1 MGKKDPTKDDLR
13 PENYLARVL
22 KARTA
27 FAPKSYSNAA
37 NFRRKREAKGPPV
50 SPATKVDD
58 DGIAILWKKDK
69 FRAVELGFLKF
80 PPSAKSPEKSEAVVA
95 IVLEFKEEALVTPPT
110 SQPQKKN
117 ASSRPRAL
125 INVLST
131 HLPSGDQA
139 EKELERLEV
148 LKDPKQNWEARR
160 IVPDNGGSGWKE
172 KKYSGSS
179 FDGILSFVENYSNRR
194 DGSTTVFALD
204 ANSRPEFPRIEH
216 PGAAADGATTKEPN
230 VTNVWDEIVQH
241 PRLGLESVWVQTS
254 ELQKSGKPAKSGGF
268 LVSVNKMRGP
278 ASNQPEKIGE
288 HQCELIDHVFT
299 NGRGSRLVE
308 SVAVAAG
315 AVVATKEK
323 TSAATKEENSTLQ
336 VAPKF
341 YQSKDNEAE
350 LNLIPSLAM
359 PSDHLPVVV
368 DIELV

>member
-148 LKDPKQNWEARR
+148 LKDPKQTWEARR
-160 IVPDNGGSGWKE
+160 VFFDSDGKTWKE
-172 KKYSGSS
+172 DEYDGSS
-179 FDGILSFVENYSNRR
+179 FDGILSFVRNYSNRSN
-194 DGSTTVFALD
+194 GSTTVFALD

-216 PGAAADGATTKEPN
+216 PSAADTTTTKKKPAI
-230 VTNVWDEIVQH
+230 TNVWDEIVQH
-241 PRLGLESVWVQTS
+241 SVLGLESVWVQTNN
-254 ELQKSGKPAKSGGF
+254 LKKSGKTARWGGF
-268 LVSVNKMRGP
+268 PVSVNKMRGP

-299 NGRGSRLVE
+299 NGRQSRLQ
-308 SVAVAAG
+308 SRLP
-315 AVVATKEK
+315 VVATKEK
-323 TSAATKEENSTLQ
+323 TSLQ
-336 VAPKF
+336 VAPKI
-341 YQSKDNEAE
+341 YPSKGGEAE